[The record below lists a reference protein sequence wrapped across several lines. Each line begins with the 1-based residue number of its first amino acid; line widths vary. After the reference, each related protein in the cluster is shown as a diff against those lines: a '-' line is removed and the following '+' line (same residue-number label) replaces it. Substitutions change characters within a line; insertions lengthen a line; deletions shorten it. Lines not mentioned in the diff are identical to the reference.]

1 MAVAVPSTNT
11 VPYQTPIADGT
22 GLVQRA
28 WSFFFRGV
36 QTALDPLGVEKYFTL
51 VNNQAVAANID
62 GLSFDSAK
70 VGQVTV
76 DYLIQR
82 VTTGGGATELIET
95 GTFYAAFKPTSNSW
109 FLINIP
115 STAGVILSITASGA
129 VQYTSSSIT
138 GTASISKL
146 TFRARTLAAKNSQ
159 FSTAGIT

>member
-1 MAVAVPSTNT
+1 MAVTVPSTNT
-11 VPYQTPIADGT
+11 VPYQTPIADGS

-36 QTALDPLGVEKYFTL
+36 QSAIDPLGVEKYFTL
-51 VNNQAVAANID
+51 VNNQALAANID
-62 GLSFDSAK
+62 GLAFDFAK

-82 VTTGGGATELIET
+82 VTTGGGAQEKIET
-95 GTFYAAFKPTSNSW
+95 GTFYLAYLPTSNLWVLSGG
-109 FLINIP
+109 P
-115 STAGVILSITASGA
+115 SSAGITLSPTAAGA
-129 VQYTSSSIT
+129 VQYTSSNLT

-159 FSTAGIT
+159 YSSAGVT